1 MSSLGRVYECAK
13 MQEYI
18 KIECSF
24 FADNYPIKY
33 YWKQEWVTML

>member
-1 MSSLGRVYECAK
+1 MSSLGRMYECAK

-33 YWKQEWVTML
+33 Y